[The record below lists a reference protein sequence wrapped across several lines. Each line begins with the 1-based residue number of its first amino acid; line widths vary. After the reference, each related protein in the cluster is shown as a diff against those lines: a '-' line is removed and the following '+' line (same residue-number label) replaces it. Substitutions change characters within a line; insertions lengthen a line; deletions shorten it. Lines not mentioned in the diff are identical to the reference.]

1 MWHGTCLRERRPDDQ
16 DRERIPQE
24 RKGQTMTRD
33 VNTVAELIVARL
45 EVEGVDYIFG
55 IPGEENIPLV
65 GAIPSSTIR
74 FIFGDDGG

>member
-1 MWHGTCLRERRPDDQ
+1 MISEQ

-65 GAIPSSTIR
+65 GASLARPSVSSLVTTVDTR
-74 FIFGDDGG
+74 C